1 VKGDGAQGKFGW
13 ADWETPAVGQGSEG
27 GKESSEEISCLLTVG
42 ESERP
47 IVARRRGNARGA
59 KGPWHERSGTKKA
72 TELIGMGDRPT
83 TEKEAAELTIRE
95 ASLPAKLRDWREK
108 LSVKA
113 KQEKR
118 YRFYS
123 LYGLVS
129 HPVTLEAAWNQ
140 VRANGGAS
148 GVDGVSIES
157 IERSGETAFLE
168 QIARELREK
177 TYRCQPVRRV
187 YIAKANGKKRPLGI
201 PTVKD
206 RVVQAA
212 VLLILEPIFEADFED
227 CSHGFRPGR
236 SAHDALEAVREQLR
250 AGRCVVY
257 DADLEGYF
265 DSIPQE
271 KLMACLRMRVVDGSV
286 LRLIKQWLKAPVVET
301 EEGGKRKIKRN
312 DKGTPQGGVISPL
325 LANIYLHWFDRVF
338 CRVDGPASWAK
349 AKLVRYCDDFVVL
362 ARCISKDLQQFIE
375 EKIEG
380 WLGLKINR
388 EKTRIIDLRKRAE
401 KLEFLGYSFSY
412 EDDLYGSARKYWNM
426 QPSKQTLARE
436 REKLRQMTGYSQCAK
451 PLPEL
456 LEELN
461 IHLRGW
467 ANYFSRGYP
476 AKAFRHINHYV
487 GLRVSRHLRRR
498 SQRAW
503 RAPQDVSLYE
513 YLHHRLGLIQL

>member
-1 VKGDGAQGKFGW
+1 
-13 ADWETPAVGQGSEG
+13 
-27 GKESSEEISCLLTVG
+27 
-42 ESERP
+42 
-47 IVARRRGNARGA
+47 
-59 KGPWHERSGTKKA
+59 
-72 TELIGMGDRPT
+72 MGDQPR
-83 TEKEAAELTIRE
+83 TEKAGAELTSRE
-95 ASLPAKLRDWREK
+95 ASLPAKLRAWREK
-108 LSVKA
+108 LRVKA

-140 VRANGGAS
+140 VRANGGAP
-148 GVDGVSIES
+148 GVDGVSIER
-157 IERSGETAFLE
+157 IERSGEAAFLE
-168 QIARELREK
+168 QIVKELREK

-187 YIAKANGKKRPLGI
+187 YIAKANRKKRPLGI
-201 PTVKD
+201 PTVRD

-212 VLLILEPIFEADFED
+212 VLLILEAIFEADFED

-250 AGRCVVY
+250 AGRCMVY

-265 DSIPQE
+265 DSIPHE

-301 EEGGKRKIKRN
+301 EEGGKRKVKRN

-338 CRVDGPASWAK
+338 CRADGPGNWAK

-362 ARCISKDLQQFIE
+362 ARYVSKDLQQFIE
-375 EKIEG
+375 EKIEV
-380 WLGLKINR
+380 WLELKINR
-388 EKTRIIDLRKRAE
+388 EKTRIIDLRRRAE

-412 EDDLYGSARKYWNM
+412 ENDLSGRGKKYWNM
-426 QPSKQTLARE
+426 QPSKQALSRE
-436 REKLRQMTGYSQCAK
+436 RAKLRQMSGYNQCAK

-456 LEELN
+456 VEELN

-467 ANYFSRGYP
+467 ANYFSKGYP

-503 RAPQDVSLYE
+503 RVPKDVSLYD
-513 YLHHRLGLIQL
+513 YLHHRLGLVQL